1 MAEMARALLP
11 EIVQCALENTATG
24 RLAEP
29 EDIAAAVVL
38 LASPAARVITG
49 QVLRVDAGQLIGLKV
64 WPVLARAKP
73 PQTPNQRAC
82 ASSSASSAAASPRQ
96 TIWPRPIRLISS
108 ARPSA
113 KFRFCSTSR
122 TVSPLSFSSV
132 SFA

>member
-11 EIVQCALENTATG
+11 EIVQRALDNTATG

-29 EDIAAAVVL
+29 EDIAAAAVL
-38 LASPAARVITG
+38 LVSPAARVITG
-49 QVLRVDAGQLIGLKV
+49 QVPPVDVGQLI
-64 WPVLARAKP
+64 ARKCGPCRP
-73 PQTPNQRAC
+73 PQTPSQRAC

-132 SFA
+132 SLA